1 MNSYLLVTGANGGIG
16 RLLCSELSKQNNLL
30 LSGMPSER
38 EELEVLRKSLGIS
51 NNHLIWTVD
60 FASDRMLLFDSLNSF
75 LQMNEIAVHSFVHCA
90 GITQIIPFRNFTP
103 DRVNKIF
110 EINVFS
116 AIEIL
121 RVLLK
126 KDNHGALR
134 NILFI
139 SALWSIRG
147 NSGNSIY
154 SASKG
159 ALNSLVLALTQEL
172 SPKVRVNS
180 LLPGAIMTP
189 MSENL
194 DKSFLEKM
202 NEETPLGIGKIEDVV
217 NYACFLLSDKAKWI
231 TGQNIVVDGGRST
244 K

>member
-75 LQMNEIAVHSFVHCA
+75 LLENEITVHSFVHCA

-110 EINVFS
+110 EINPDYKIRF
-116 AIEIL
+116 IDGIIKND
-121 RVLLK
+121 VLVAEVK
-126 KDNHGALR
+126 K
-134 NILFI
+134 
-139 SALWSIRG
+139 
-147 NSGNSIY
+147 
-154 SASKG
+154 
-159 ALNSLVLALTQEL
+159 
-172 SPKVRVNS
+172 
-180 LLPGAIMTP
+180 
-189 MSENL
+189 
-194 DKSFLEKM
+194 
-202 NEETPLGIGKIEDVV
+202 
-217 NYACFLLSDKAKWI
+217 
-231 TGQNIVVDGGRST
+231 
-244 K
+244 